1 MGLTEFELALV
12 LEKIRRV
19 TKPPLW
25 LCRFL
30 VVSEPTEL
38 ANTLGP
44 KQPCAP
50 RYARQAIL
58 GGAGPGFMAP
68 DLGPTLGGTTRI
80 GE

>member
-1 MGLTEFELALV
+1 MGLTEFELALF
-12 LEKIRRV
+12 LEKIGRV

-25 LCRFL
+25 LCRLL
-30 VVSEPTEL
+30 VVSEPTDL

-50 RYARQAIL
+50 MYARQAIL
-58 GGAGPGFMAP
+58 EGAGPGFMAP
-68 DLGPTLGGTTRI
+68 DLGPTLGETTQI